1 MVLHGMAAHDT
12 VAPELRGFKRRASHV
27 LESLTN
33 DEEALSKFVSVAHQE
48 IDDIMQVTAF

>member
-48 IDDIMQVTAF
+48 IDDIMQVRAF